1 MASNPMQRKVRNSFL
16 LGILVMLVIVILI
29 GAIVFFAVIKPKMDK
44 EKEEE
49 AITYTKVYQLK
60 TNVKSGEE
68 ITLSM
73 LETIEMAIDT
83 VPTNAIKSLNGDS
96 ATIAKV
102 DLAKGTILASS
113 LIAEDEQELNNS
125 LRYVEYNMITIPTTL
140 DIGDYI
146 DIRLKLPNSQDL
158 IVVSRKQIETLYG
171 QTVGLNLT
179 EEEILLLNSAIVE
192 AYIMS
197 ASELYMAK
205 YVEPGLQTAAILT
218 YSPTAEVTDLIYKN
232 ENIVTTAKNYLI
244 EKYNTSGIRNWVNA
258 AKGEYAED
266 AKYNLE
272 AGMQE
277 QIEAARKARE
287 DYLSELEGI

>member
-1 MASNPMQRKVRNSFL
+1 M
-16 LGILVMLVIVILI
+16 
-29 GAIVFFAVIKPKMDK
+29 FFAVIKPKMDK

-83 VPTNAIKSLNGDS
+83 VPTNAIKSLNADS